1 MRVQASE
8 GSWGLSFSISSRL
21 KSHTTLQGKSV
32 NLTKQILNVKASDQT
47 KVSRFLELW
56 SEIQY
61 FKSTQISV
69 DA

>member
-8 GSWGLSFSISSRL
+8 GSRGLSFSISSRL
-21 KSHTTLQGKSV
+21 KSHATLQGKSV

-47 KVSRFLELW
+47 KVSSFLELW

-61 FKSTQISV
+61 FKSTPISV